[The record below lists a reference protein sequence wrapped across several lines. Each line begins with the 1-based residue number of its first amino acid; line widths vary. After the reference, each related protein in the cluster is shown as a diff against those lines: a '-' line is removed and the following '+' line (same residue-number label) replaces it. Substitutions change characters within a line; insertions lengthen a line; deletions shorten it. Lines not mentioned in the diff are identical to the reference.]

1 MLNIGIIGIGNCG
14 NQIAK
19 LAVEQLGCPAFAI
32 NTSEDDL
39 ATLPA
44 GIPKKCIGDSQG
56 SGKSREEAKKF
67 LEKSIMEL
75 IRSEEFMSFVTEQEV
90 ILLVSS
96 TGGGTGSGTVP
107 IMTQIIKDT
116 YKDADGIPIITIPIG
131 VMPKFSEGKST
142 QVNTLGFMHELW
154 DVLENPTYMLFDND
168 TFRKQTSYKVLEEVN
183 KNVIAAIEV
192 MQCKYNTL
200 TPYDSIDP
208 KDMKTIL
215 RTPGRLFIEVLKNIK
230 EKDLD
235 EADLEDLMIQKI
247 KTSAQAEMQR
257 DGNVFRTGVITNL
270 SPKLNDM
277 FDSHINKIRAFIG
290 EPVEEFLHITVNAEK
305 ELENSLVLIMAGLSK
320 CVDRVDKVRDRI
332 AEIDAQN
339 AAAEKSD
346 VAISAD
352 EINEMDRARK
362 KANSSAS
369 LSNEVDLKS
378 IFGKFK

>member
-1 MLNIGIIGIGNCG
+1 MLNIGVIGIGNCG
-14 NQIAK
+14 NQIAR

-75 IRSEEFMSFVTEQEV
+75 IRSEEFMTFVTEQEV

-131 VMPKFSEGKST
+131 VMPKCSEGKST

-168 TFRKQTSYKVLEEVN
+168 SFRKQTSYKVLEEVN
-183 KNVIAAIEV
+183 KNVISAIEV

-247 KTSAQAEMQR
+247 KVSAQAEMQR

-352 EINEMDRARK
+352 EINEMDKARK